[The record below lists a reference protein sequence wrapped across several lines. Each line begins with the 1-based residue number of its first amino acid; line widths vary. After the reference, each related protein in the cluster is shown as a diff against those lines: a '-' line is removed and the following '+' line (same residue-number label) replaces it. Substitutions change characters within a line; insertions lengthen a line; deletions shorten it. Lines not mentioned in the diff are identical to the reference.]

1 MKNICITKSND
12 KLNKNLPYYK
22 EYLSVYEINSNSSIY
37 QGYYS
42 MNENIDTFIFNLS
55 LINKEIVSFINDFAD
70 QKICFIYVDI
80 SDNQKMQDM
89 NLSSNTNIKYITKS
103 NISLERDSI
112 KLPDNMVNDII
123 YSEVTIPDKKN
134 QAIYF
139 LDNQTNI
146 PDNLAS
152 LLYPNTKIPIKM
164 FNGENIQHYQH
175 LGYLNEISR
184 KNILLESSI
193 MIYNNSEYNN
203 EAQICGCNL
212 VDIETVKNCNNIS
225 ELLNASTSST
235 NSSYTS
241 YSQFI
246 KDFLL

>member
-12 KLNKNLPYYK
+12 KLNRNLPYYK
-22 EYLSVYEINSNSSIY
+22 KYISVYEINSSSSIY
-37 QGYYS
+37 QSYYT
-42 MNENIDTFIFNLS
+42 MKENIDIFIFNLS
-55 LINKEIVSFINDFAD
+55 MMTKEIVSFIKDFSD
-70 QKICFIYVDI
+70 QKTCFVYIDI
-80 SDNQKMQDM
+80 SDNQKIKDV
-89 NLSSNTNIKYITKS
+89 NLGDKVRYITKS
-103 NISLERDSI
+103 HIDTDVEGI
-112 KLPDNMVNDII
+112 KLPNNVVNDLI
-123 YSEVTIPDKKN
+123 YSQVNIAEKKN
-134 QAIYF
+134 QAVYF
-139 LDNQTNI
+139 LDNDNSI
-146 PDNLAS
+146 PNSLLP

-175 LGYLNEISR
+175 LGHLNETSR

-193 MIYNNSEYNN
+193 MLYSDPCYNN

-212 VDIETVKNCNNIS
+212 VNLEKAKDCNS
-225 ELLNASTSST
+225 MSDLLSVSSNLT